1 MALTIY
7 VEDELHTRLR
17 DFSDEPENSFL
28 NLCRRCT
35 VAGTKVMDVIDPYTD
50 AMLNFIQLDRLISEL
65 GKVLDGDLRPSEREV
80 TEEVLRAAM
89 EAREI
94 SGYLFI
100 QGD

>member
-17 DFSDEPENSFL
+17 SFSDDAQNSFL
-28 NLCRRCT
+28 NLCRRCSA
-35 VAGTKVMDVIDPYTD
+35 AGSKVMDVIDPYTD
-50 AMLNFIQLDRLISEL
+50 TMLNFIQLDRLILEL
-65 GKVLDGDLRPSEREV
+65 EEVLHGNLSAGEREV
-80 TEEVLRAAM
+80 TAEVRRAAV